1 MILSLPNLPKETHTF
16 FWCDDVSFHF
26 SISFTL
32 TQTQTN
38 RIQLCIKRRKYL
50 QRQSNQFLVWYLKY
64 TFFKC
69 MFRTTCTFPS
79 RIRVKW
85 NKIQFNCKLIFFFL
99 STYIYVTLTYINIVM
114 RLADL
119 GFEDSFLCA
128 FISKPFLC
136 VTNDIWFYT
145 SAVIRHLTD
154 REHPCKKTCN
164 ISNFKSV
171 SFKSTK

>member
-1 MILSLPNLPKETHTF
+1 MILSLPNLPKETHKF

-119 GFEDSFLCA
+119 GFEDFLRLYIKTISLCDKWHLILYICSHSSFNRQRT
-128 FISKPFLC
+128 PM
-136 VTNDIWFYT
+136 
-145 SAVIRHLTD
+145 
-154 REHPCKKTCN
+154 
-164 ISNFKSV
+164 
-171 SFKSTK
+171 